1 MPEPIT
7 SRRLTPRGVAT
18 AALIGTAIEWYDFF
32 VYATTAIIVFN
43 QLFFPSDS
51 PLTSML
57 LAFSTLG
64 VGFLAR
70 PLGGVL
76 FAHFGDRA
84 GRKKTLVTSL
94 ILMGTATVLVGCLPT
109 YDQIGATAAV
119 ALVALRFV
127 QGLAV
132 GGEYGGAVLLAV
144 ENAPQGKKVLY
155 GSFPQ
160 FGSPVGI
167 LASAFVI
174 SMFQMLPEH
183 DYLSWGWRIP
193 FLLSII
199 LLVVGLVVRAK
210 IDESEEFTRTK
221 ESIAATASASRVP
234 VVELLAR
241 HWKAVFLGVGITL
254 TAHGAYVTVS
264 FLPAYSTVAY
274 DMPSSIVATTLIFA
288 SIGGIATLAAIVGTL
303 DNKDRDRII
312 ARGGLIFAVSTPLL
326 FLATQQFGEIGLIV
340 GVTAGYMAIMPYY
353 ASLSSALADLFPVEV
368 KYTGISVCYQI
379 SSVLAGGLLPI
390 ALSAATRYVE
400 SWVPAAVAAATTGAV
415 TLIAGTISRRTHPQ
429 SELPA
434 AAPPKTTI
442 EG

>member
-1 MPEPIT
+1 VPEPPT
-7 SRRLTPRGVAT
+7 PQPLTPRGVAT
-18 AALIGTAIEWYDFF
+18 AALVGTAIEWYDFF
-32 VYATTAIIVFN
+32 VYATTAVIVFN
-43 QLFFPSDS
+43 QLFFPTDN

-76 FAHFGDRA
+76 FAHFGDRV

-109 YDQIGATAAV
+109 YDQIGAAAAV

-144 ENAPQGKKVLY
+144 ENAPPGKKVFY

-167 LASAFVI
+167 LASALVI
-174 SMFQMLPEH
+174 SVFQLLPEH
-183 DYLSWGWRIP
+183 HYLSWGWRIP
-193 FLLSII
+193 FLLSIV
-199 LLVVGLVVRAK
+199 LLIVGLVVRAK
-210 IDESEEFTRTK
+210 IDESEEFTRTR
-221 ESIAATASASRVP
+221 ESIADATSPPRVP
-234 VVELLAR
+234 VVELLTR
-241 HWKAVFLGVGITL
+241 HWKAVLLGVGVTL
-254 TAHGAYVTVS
+254 TTHGAYVTVS
-264 FLPAYSTVAY
+264 FLPAYATVAY
-274 DMPSSIVATTLIFA
+274 DMPSSIVTTTLIVA
-288 SIGGIATLAAIVGTL
+288 SIGGIVTLAAIVRTL
-303 DNKDRDRII
+303 DNKDRDRTI
-312 ARGGLIFAVSTPLL
+312 ARGGLIFAVSAPIL
-326 FLATQQFGEIGLIV
+326 FLATQQFGEIGLVV
-340 GVTAGYMAIMPYY
+340 GVAAGYMAIMPYY
-353 ASLSSALADLFPVEV
+353 ASLSSALADLFPAEV

-400 SWVPAAVAAATTGAV
+400 SWVPAAAAAVTTGALTLTAAILSKRAHTQSEVPAAAT
-415 TLIAGTISRRTHPQ
+415 
-429 SELPA
+429 
-434 AAPPKTTI
+434 PKTTA